1 MGSPSMEVLEERGD
15 VALMDAVSGHGWG
28 GWVGVGSVVV
38 SRLYDSVR
46 GHGSDGLMA
55 GLDSF
60 SGLFQA

>member
-15 VALMDAVSGHGWG
+15 VALMDVVSGHGWG
-28 GWVGVGSVVV
+28 GGVGSVVL